1 MTSSLPGYSSHFG
14 IENIPFGIGSSTSHP
29 EPQGVTRL
37 EDNVIFLA
45 DLNDTLQDIPDLPSS
60 IFSQSTLNAFA
71 ALPKSVHQDVRSKL
85 QAALKDSSSLPK
97 NAVEPIASVTMHL
110 PVDCG
115 DFSDFSCS
123 FDHVQ
128 NASEAMT
135 GTRSHPPAFFY
146 QPIGYA
152 GRCSSLDVSGTPQNR
167 PIGTYWTGKPGA
179 SDITFGQS
187 RRMDYELELGCIVG
201 KPVTRKERLLAKDA
215 GDHIFGFVLV
225 NDWSSRDIQALEM
238 NPLGPLNGKNLGT
251 NVSPW
256 VVTPGALKAFRKP
269 SIARREGVNIPKH
282 LSDSGNEALDIT
294 LQVHLSS
301 ETDRK
306 SSSIA
311 CKSNS
316 AYMYWTLEQCLSQQ
330 ALAGCGLRT
339 GDIVATGTVSGGGED
354 QHGCLMEF
362 MKQGATP
369 PRGYLEDGEVV
380 TLDGYCGEGVGFGE
394 CVGTLLP
401 AKPFDHLL

>member
-14 IENIPFGIGSSTSHP
+14 IENIPFGIGSSTSHS

-45 DLNDTLQDIPDLPSS
+45 DLNDILQDIPDLPSS
-60 IFSQSTLNAFA
+60 TFTQSTLNAFA
-71 ALPKSVHQDVRSKL
+71 ALPKSVHEDVRSKL

-167 PIGTYWTGKPGA
+167 PIGTYWTVGA
-179 SDITFGQS
+179 
-187 RRMDYELELGCIVG
+187 IVG
-201 KPVTRKERLLAKDA
+201 KPLPRKERLLARDA
-215 GDHIFGFVLV
+215 GEHIFGFVLV

-256 VVTPGALKAFRKP
+256 VVTSDALKAFRKP
-269 SIARREGVNIPKH
+269 SIARRESVKIPKH

-339 GDIVATGTVSGGGED
+339 GDIVATGTVSGSGED